1 MLTLWIGQLPFF
13 YVKRYFG
20 VLVSMHKQSSPQ
32 VDRWNL
38 YTPSQ
43 RIIRDRTVWT
53 KVQAILA
60 PLQFVVCIIS
70 LALVVRYLFTSEGY
84 YIATVSIVV
93 KSFLLF
99 LIMVTGAIWEKVVFG
114 QFLFAEAFFWED
126 VVSFF
131 VIFFHS
137 LYLYVLLSGDFL
149 PTSQMLVALFAY
161 FLYFINAFQFLRKLK
176 LARQAERKS
185 TSLKD
190 EVNG

>member
-1 MLTLWIGQLPFF
+1 
-13 YVKRYFG
+13 
-20 VLVSMHKQSSPQ
+20 MHKQSSPQ
-32 VDRWNL
+32 VDGWNL

-60 PLQFVVCIIS
+60 PLQFIVCIIS
-70 LALVVRYLFTSEGY
+70 LALVVRYLYTGEGY

-131 VIFFHS
+131 VIFFHG

-149 PTSQMLVALFAY
+149 PTTQMSVALFAY
-161 FLYFINAFQFLRKLK
+161 FLYFINAFQFLRKLR
-176 LARQAERKS
+176 LARQSSQKRVSPKG
-185 TSLKD
+185 
-190 EVNG
+190 EVNR

>member
-1 MLTLWIGQLPFF
+1 
-13 YVKRYFG
+13 
-20 VLVSMHKQSSPQ
+20 MHKQSSPQ
-32 VDRWNL
+32 VDGWNL

-60 PLQFVVCIIS
+60 PLQFIVCIIS
-70 LALVVRYLFTSEGY
+70 LALVLRYLFTGESY

-131 VIFFHS
+131 VIFFHG

-161 FLYFINAFQFLRKLK
+161 FLYFINAFQFLRKLR
-176 LARQAERKS
+176 LARKS
-185 TSLKD
+185 GQKKTSLKG
-190 EVNG
+190 EVNK

>member
-1 MLTLWIGQLPFF
+1 
-13 YVKRYFG
+13 
-20 VLVSMHKQSSPQ
+20 MHKQSSPQ
-32 VDRWNL
+32 VDGWNL

-60 PLQFVVCIIS
+60 PLQFIVCIIS
-70 LALVVRYLFTSEGY
+70 LALVLRYLFTDEGY

-131 VIFFHS
+131 VIFFHG

-161 FLYFINAFQFLRKLK
+161 FLYFINAFQFLRKLR
-176 LARQAERKS
+176 LARKS
-185 TSLKD
+185 GQKRASLKG
-190 EVNG
+190 EVNK

>member
-1 MLTLWIGQLPFF
+1 
-13 YVKRYFG
+13 
-20 VLVSMHKQSSPQ
+20 MHKQSSPQ
-32 VDRWNL
+32 VDGWNL

-60 PLQFVVCIIS
+60 PLQFIVCIIS
-70 LALVVRYLFTSEGY
+70 LTLVLRYLFTDEGY

-93 KSFLLF
+93 KSLILF

-131 VIFFHS
+131 VIFFHG

-149 PTSQMLVALFAY
+149 PTSQMSIALFAY
-161 FLYFINAFQFLRKLK
+161 FLYFINAFQFLRKLR
-176 LARQAERKS
+176 LARQSGQKRAP
-185 TSLKD
+185 LKG
-190 EVNG
+190 EVNK

>member
-1 MLTLWIGQLPFF
+1 
-13 YVKRYFG
+13 
-20 VLVSMHKQSSPQ
+20 MHKQSSPQ
-32 VDRWNL
+32 VDGWNL

-60 PLQFVVCIIS
+60 PLQFIVCIIS
-70 LALVVRYLFTSEGY
+70 LALVLRYLFTDEGY

-131 VIFFHS
+131 VIFFHG

-161 FLYFINAFQFLRKLK
+161 FLYFINAFQFLRKLR
-176 LARQAERKS
+176 LARKS
-185 TSLKD
+185 GQKRASLKG
-190 EVNG
+190 EVIK

>member
-1 MLTLWIGQLPFF
+1 
-13 YVKRYFG
+13 
-20 VLVSMHKQSSPQ
+20 MHKQSSPQ
-32 VDRWNL
+32 VDGWNL

-60 PLQFVVCIIS
+60 PLQFIVCIIS
-70 LALVVRYLFTSEGY
+70 LALVLRYLFTDEGY

-131 VIFFHS
+131 VIFFHG

-161 FLYFINAFQFLRKLK
+161 FLYFINAFQFLRKLR
-176 LARQAERKS
+176 LARKS
-185 TSLKD
+185 GQKRASLRGEANK
-190 EVNG
+190 

>member
-1 MLTLWIGQLPFF
+1 
-13 YVKRYFG
+13 
-20 VLVSMHKQSSPQ
+20 MHKQSSPQ
-32 VDRWNL
+32 VDGWNL

-60 PLQFVVCIIS
+60 PLQFIVCVIS
-70 LALVVRYLFTSEGY
+70 LALVLRYLFTDEGY

-93 KSFLLF
+93 KSFLLL

-131 VIFFHS
+131 VIFFHG

-176 LARQAERKS
+176 LARKS
-185 TSLKD
+185 GQKRASLKG
-190 EVNG
+190 EVNK